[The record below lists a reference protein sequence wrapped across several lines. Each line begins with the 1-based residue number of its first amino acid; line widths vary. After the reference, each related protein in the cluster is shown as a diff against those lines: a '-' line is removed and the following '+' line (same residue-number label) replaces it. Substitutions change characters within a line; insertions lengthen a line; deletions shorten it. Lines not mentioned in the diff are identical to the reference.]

1 VTFEL
6 FVTLVFAGAL
16 AVSGVVLAF
25 VPLDGRP
32 RRQRV
37 GWWLAGFFIPVT
49 LMLGSFWL
57 GDRFPE
63 QDGLLAFLGFSG
75 AFVMLWVG
83 NWRTPDR
90 PAWWVGNSGVALGW
104 LALVVIVMIALSQL
118 GRDGDF

>member
-1 VTFEL
+1 VDFGL

-16 AVSGVVLAF
+16 AVSGVVLAL

-37 GWWLAGFFIPVT
+37 GWWLAGFFIPMT
-49 LMLGSFWL
+49 LIWGSLWL
-57 GDRFPE
+57 GDRYPE
-63 QDGLLAFLGFSG
+63 QDGLLAFLGLTA

-90 PAWWVGNSGVALGW
+90 PAWWVGNAAVALGW
-104 LALVVIVMIALSQL
+104 LVLVGLVFWALSQL
-118 GRDGDF
+118 GPDF